1 MTPSRKSTG
10 TACSWTE
17 SGPRGVKKKNLALNA
32 WQKELA
38 TSTELR
44 KWFGHNPQ
52 RWIAFYQR
60 YHIEL
65 Q

>member
-1 MTPSRKSTG
+1 
-10 TACSWTE
+10 
-17 SGPRGVKKKNLALNA
+17 LALNA